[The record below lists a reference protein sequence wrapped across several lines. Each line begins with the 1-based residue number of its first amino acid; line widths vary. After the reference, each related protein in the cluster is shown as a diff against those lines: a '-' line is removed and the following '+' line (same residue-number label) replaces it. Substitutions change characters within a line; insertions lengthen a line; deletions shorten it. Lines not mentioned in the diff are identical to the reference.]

1 MAKPRNRQI
10 DADAVA
16 SPEAPASVA
25 SPIVTVRARVH
36 LGEFIGGEM
45 TRFAPG
51 QTFQIDA
58 ARAASLGP
66 LVEVL
71 PA

>member
-1 MAKPRNRQI
+1 MAKNRKFA
-10 DADAVA
+10 ADDVVT
-16 SPEAPASVA
+16 PETQPAAPA
-25 SPIVTVRARVH
+25 PIVRVRARSHIAEMVH
-36 LGEFIGGEM
+36 GEM

-58 ARAASLGP
+58 ARALALGP
-66 LVEVL
+66 LVEIV